1 MTIIS
6 VSDARVLWKAVGEE
20 LRSPIPR
27 ASPTHACRKLTQMPN
42 SDLGHLILSVLITRN
57 RAFNKEKIIY
67 ILFSI
72 YGE

>member
-6 VSDARVLWKAVGEE
+6 VSDARVSWKAVGEE
-20 LRSPIPR
+20 LRGPIPW
-27 ASPTHACRKLTQMPN
+27 ASPMHARRKLTQMPN
-42 SDLGHLILSVLITRN
+42 SDFGHLILSVLITRN
-57 RAFNKEKIIY
+57 RALNKEKIIY